1 MTALEKA
8 LTEFKEVE
16 HAAQG
21 KSLLHSVDARAK
33 TVVVF
38 LYIIAV
44 LSVRLD
50 ALQGI
55 LLFWVFPIVGC
66 AMGGISY
73 GEVLKKS
80 LYTLPFIAF
89 IGIFNPLFQRE
100 PELYVGSVAIS
111 RGWVE
116 FVSILVRGLLSVQMV
131 LVLIMTTGF
140 YRVCRGLGKM
150 KMPAVFTTQLLL
162 VYRYIYVLVEEAID
176 MDRARKSRSY
186 GRKGYSLK
194 MWGTF
199 VGQLLIRTVN
209 RAQRIHLAMLS
220 RGFSGG
226 LPSMGSMRWRLSDTV
241 FVAAGVLLFAACRL
255 LDVNLIFNHMRI

>member
-16 HAAQG
+16 HASRG
-21 KSLLHSVDARAK
+21 ESVLHSLDARAK
-33 TVVVF
+33 TLAVVI
-38 LYIIAV
+38 YIVMV
-44 LSVRLD
+44 LSVSLD
-50 ALQGI
+50 SLQGI
-55 LLFWVFPIVGC
+55 VLFWVFPIIAC
-66 AMGGISY
+66 AMGGIGY

-89 IGIFNPLFQRE
+89 IGIFNPIFQRE
-100 PELYVGSVAIS
+100 PMLYVGDVAIS

-116 FVSILVRGLLSVQMV
+116 FLSIILRGLLSVQMV

-140 YRVCRGLGKM
+140 YRVCRGMSRMG
-150 KMPAVFTTQLLL
+150 MPAVFTTQLLL

-186 GRKGYSLK
+186 GRKGYGLK

-199 VGQLLIRTVN
+199 VGQLLIRTVS

-220 RGFSGG
+220 RGFTGELYS
-226 LPSMGSMRWRLSDTV
+226 LVKTRWRSRDTV
-241 FVAAGVLLFAACRL
+241 FIIISTILFVACRL
-255 LDVNLIFNHMRI
+255 IDVRVLF

>member
-8 LTEFKEVE
+8 LIEIKAVE
-16 HAAQG
+16 HASRG
-21 KSLLHSVDARAK
+21 ESMLHRLDPRAK
-33 TVVVF
+33 TVVTL

-44 LSVRLD
+44 LSVSLD

-55 LLFWVFPIVGC
+55 VIFWIFPIIAC
-66 AMGGISY
+66 AMGGLSY
-73 GEVLKKS
+73 GEVFRKS

-89 IGIFNPLFQRE
+89 IGIFNSIFQRA
-100 PELYVGSVAIS
+100 PMLHIGDFVIT

-116 FVSILVRGLLSVQMV
+116 FVSILLRGLLSVQMV
-131 LVLIMTTGF
+131 LVLVMSTGF

-150 KMPAVFTTQLLL
+150 GVPGIFTTQLLL

-186 GRKGYSLK
+186 GRKGYGVK

-209 RAQRIHLAMLS
+209 RAQRIHSAMVS
-220 RGFSGG
+220 RGFTGELRSVVK
-226 LPSMGSMRWRLSDTV
+226 MKWQMRDTV
-241 FVAAGVLLFAACRL
+241 FVGVATVLMVLCRCMNVCGL
-255 LDVNLIFNHMRI
+255 GFMV

>member
-16 HAAQG
+16 HASRG
-21 KSLLHSVDARAK
+21 ESVLHSLDARAK
-33 TVVVF
+33 TVVVI

-44 LSVRLD
+44 LSVSLD
-50 ALQGI
+50 SLQGI
-55 LLFWVFPIVGC
+55 VLFWVFPIIAC
-66 AMGGISY
+66 AMGGIGY
-73 GEVLKKS
+73 GEVMKKS

-89 IGIFNPLFQRE
+89 IGIFNPIFERE
-100 PELYVGSVAIS
+100 PMLYAGDVVIT

-116 FVSILVRGLLSVQMV
+116 FMSIILRGLLSVQMV

-140 YRVCRGLGKM
+140 YRVCRGLSRMG
-150 KMPAVFTTQLLL
+150 MPSVFTTQLLL

-186 GRKGYSLK
+186 GRKGYGFK

-199 VGQLLIRTVN
+199 VGQLLIRTVA

-220 RGFSGG
+220 RGFTGELHS
-226 LPSMGSMRWRLSDTV
+226 PVKSRWRARDTV
-241 FVAAGVLLFAACRL
+241 FVAVSAILFAACRL
-255 LDVNLIFNHMRI
+255 IDISVIF

>member
-16 HAAQG
+16 HASRG
-21 KSLLHSVDARAK
+21 ESVLHSLDARAK
-33 TVVVF
+33 TIAVM

-44 LSVRLD
+44 LSVSLD
-50 ALQGI
+50 SLQGI
-55 LLFWVFPIVGC
+55 VLFWVFPIIAC
-66 AMGGISY
+66 AMGGIGY
-73 GEVLKKS
+73 GEVMKKS

-89 IGIFNPLFQRE
+89 IGIFNPIFERE
-100 PELYVGSVAIS
+100 PMLYAGDVVIT

-116 FVSILVRGLLSVQMV
+116 FLSIILRGLLSVQMV

-140 YRVCRGLGKM
+140 YRVCRGLSRMG
-150 KMPAVFTTQLLL
+150 MPSVFTTQLLL
-162 VYRYIYVLVEEAID
+162 VYRYIYVLVEEAIE

-186 GRKGYSLK
+186 GRKGYGFK

-199 VGQLLIRTVN
+199 VGQLLIRTVA

-220 RGFSGG
+220 RGFTGELHS
-226 LPSMGSMRWRLSDTV
+226 PVKSRWRVRDTV
-241 FVAAGVLLFAACRL
+241 FVAVSAILFAACRL
-255 LDVNLIFNHMRI
+255 IDISVIF